1 MLVVIEFNQL
11 LFILFTLDLIF
22 QLILLYHWLDT
33 CMINC
38 MRFLLFTAVL
48 FLSLF
53 QAELAY
59 AQQGSEEVS
68 AAFEQKDSEA
78 IATFFRDHVQ
88 LSICTKNGVFS
99 QTQAERILEDFF
111 RKHPNAVFAMDH
123 VGRTEK
129 SGNYCVG
136 TYSEDGN
143 NYRVTYL
150 LQAKSDAAIIR
161 NLSISEIKKG

>member
-1 MLVVIEFNQL
+1 MKQMMKLL
-11 LFILFTLDLIF
+11 LFSA
-22 QLILLYHWLDT
+22 
-33 CMINC
+33 M
-38 MRFLLFTAVL
+38 L

-53 QAELAY
+53 QAEFVH

-111 RKHPNAVFAMDH
+111 RKHPDAVFAMDH

-136 TYSEDGN
+136 TYSEGGN
-143 NYRVTYL
+143 TYRVTYL
-150 LQAKSDAAIIR
+150 LQSKSEAAIIR
-161 NLSISEIKKG
+161 NLSISQIKKG